1 MWSPWV
7 DLTDSFSGT
16 WTSNQKT
23 DFLPRDIAHS
33 FAVAYAG
40 TAHSLQEVSPCSVS
54 LDAAMPPLLIECGDA
69 ECLHDQ
75 VVALVQRAQ
84 RVEGMDVEFNVSE
97 GMVHV
102 FPLFYPFCKAD
113 SDPVQAIIDQNLG
126 TNPKFVRVWNSGG
139 GDCLYKALAS

>member
-7 DLTDSFSGT
+7 DLSDSFSGT

-33 FAVAYAG
+33 FAVGYAG
-40 TAHSLQEVSPCSVS
+40 TEHTLREASPCSVE
-54 LDAAMPPLLIECGDA
+54 LDAGLPPLLIECGDA

-75 VVALVQRAQ
+75 VGALVQRAEA
-84 RVEGMDVEFNVSE
+84 VEGMDVEFHACE

-102 FPLFYPFCKAD
+102 FPLFYPFCKAE
-113 SDPVQAIIDQNLG
+113 SDPVQAFERMAQFGD
-126 TNPKFVRVWNSGG
+126 RVWGT
-139 GDCLYKALAS
+139 L